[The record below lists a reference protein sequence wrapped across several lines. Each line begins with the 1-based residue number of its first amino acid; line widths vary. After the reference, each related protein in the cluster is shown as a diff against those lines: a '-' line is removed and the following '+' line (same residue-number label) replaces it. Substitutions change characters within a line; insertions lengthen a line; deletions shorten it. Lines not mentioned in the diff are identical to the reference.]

1 MSRVEM
7 YKNRRVWPGRGAI
20 GESKYYADPY
30 VAHMEGVR
38 LAVFSAGVMGEAK
51 ATAVLLAHRDTGNS
65 SIDGSMGAT
74 DYTVSLIDP
83 TSKEGGGGKAHLIEA
98 ETNAL
103 HTAFPGAVEEFKKP
117 KHRRSKRVSRK
128 AHKVRRQRGTT

>member
-1 MSRVEM
+1 M

-38 LAVFSAGVMGEAK
+38 LAVFSAGVIGEAK
-51 ATAVLLAHRDTGNS
+51 ATAVLLGHRDTGNS

-83 TSKEGGGGKAHLIEA
+83 TDDDGNGGKAHLIEG
-98 ETNAL
+98 ETRAL
-103 HTAFPGAVEEFKKP
+103 HAAFPRAVKKFKKP